1 VMVRDR
7 CLDYKIR
14 YCCDSTKMFRPS
26 PITDFDQKF
35 NVSFPVGA
43 IVPVQPIL
51 DSNGNLALDIENNIK
66 FGLLNSVGETKIQ
79 HIFFSFPNVE
89 KINDH
94 DLHAPSIEGSIID
107 SDSSATQFGGEFRS
121 SRLPD
126 GSIRATAQIIINN
139 NTIANIVFKFRVGK
153 KNEKVAFPT
162 SYSIQTY
169 NFNKGKNNV
178 KETRFIGHFN
188 KSGSGIMVETT
199 VYDKTDR
206 KVKRIEYL
214 LKNDYISNS
223 EKIINPANIMSKHTE
238 SFKYAENSTETVTF
252 VDKFKELRNQ
262 IFFNYLIESPP
273 TAELFSECEWR
284 DWTSFS
290 YPGWKANVEME
301 LREDIAKLD
310 GGKYSKHVCGEDPQ
324 NVMYIDAVTR
334 EDGIP
339 WYEMKRRNQLVSH
352 YTVSPY
358 FGYACNDCN
367 MPWAHGCKDMKVR
380 YCCAKRRVSSWSNWS
395 NWSSCDKTCGGG
407 EATKTRT
414 CKKIKDQPCAG
425 KVGDERMWSQNKKCN
440 VNSCPV
446 DYTWSEWTPFSEC
459 SVSCNAGTKARH
471 RDCTPPR
478 SGGQP
483 CPDKSKLP
491 EMYEETEK
499 CTQTD
504 CEPFEFSYW
513 STWSQCSTSCGLG
526 QKTSKRYCRSSNTLQ
541 SLDQSFCQTFAGEL
555 TQKFEKHESCHLI
568 ECPVNGGWSEWSEY
582 GECSQKC
589 VYESEKHLGKTKANR
604 KRRKYCNNPLVL
616 GSGLGCNKTESAN
629 IKYDS
634 ASNAMIETVP
644 CKGLPFC
651 PENCRYTEWSS
662 WSDCSAT
669 CIDSGYPDIMKP
681 FNTRQPH
688 LKELYAEF
696 QTRETNMPTKTR
708 WRVEI
713 APPRHGGTCDI
724 ELGGNCHFI
733 HLAVPGN
740 HTIRQIE
747 HVEKCEVWKGHVGP
761 YFQQNHTDY
770 LPAPANLPKNVIP
783 RCPVD
788 CKWEEPEEIF
798 CDELQGEW
806 FQDSKQTC
814 YRSELLDHL
823 KGTLEGFQK
832 NELDG
837 GYGVYAQGKQLYKL
851 LQDFAED
858 TVKANLDANK
868 MPITITH
875 KCLEVKHGD
884 DYWELNDC
892 DAYGFEHNKFPGLW
906 KQDVNKIR
914 ELTTYTTSRRAV
926 LPVLDG
932 LFGGKPC
939 ETEDG
944 KFLTKWKPTD
954 GDKIRKIK
962 DFQSY
967 PNDCELPLCDFDLV
981 VPTNKTVAPIV
992 FPQGCVTGYYAKWSL
1007 WSRFGMC
1014 HGCKQHDVRNR
1025 TRFCA
1030 DHCDKE
1036 VEVDEDRCSP
1046 STIAGQPIKGIEY
1059 EPCNTCPPSNFPSWA
1074 AWSEWSINPATCGK
1088 SVKTRK
1094 RLCTP
1099 RFSLTTCLLTDPSL
1113 GLDKEE
1119 SQVVL
1124 VTLPACKHVD
1134 ESSSEFHA
1142 CKHLVNHNSSAIEQ
1156 YLAPLDD
1163 LLACIEE
1170 QGKK

>member
-1 VMVRDR
+1 VFGVWAVLQCCGTNGQQEGEPDNFMAMLDVKVMPHSKHGHDKEDLLMRAPPKTHTIPDTEFDNTFFSQEEVHTKNPFSIDSVYNESDVIPVIGSDYMFGVPDYTTPAFSYEFDPNYEYQPNYGGNTDYPLYPDGSTLDPSIYPEGPGETTESPDGPGETTQGPDGPGETTESPDGPGETTQGPDGPGETTQGPDGPGETTQGPDGPGETTQGPDGPGETTQGPDGPGETTESPDGPGETTESPDGPGETTQVPDGPGETTQGPDGPGEPTEVTDGPDGEKFTIDTGELVVEVTTNNEVVPGPVDPLHKGTTTTEGPRFRPPGKLKNRCSSKSLLTVPKCLKPDPLKEKDMGCGYPVCVVLDKRPMRFKSICALIGHLSIENRLKQMNYIQKGDCYDIISGNADNSTWTTPEVQPDCSKCLEDENCKREIVLNIDISSVLDGESSGYGGKKFDPRDEKRMAGVPMEFSNVCEAMIFIGKNPNINMKTKLIGLIAGKLNDVIPLKSGTDACVWTEWFNTDDPCTGECDLEHYIHHAVYENIHYGSAMRICPSETIKSYEVQGGNAVKNVGLEGIDSPTFVGAGGRPLKQDIAHGSHYVSCYSVKQGDNQVPAPFLHSPNCAKQTLKNVMVRDR

-51 DSNGNLALDIENNIK
+51 DSNGNLALDIDNNIK

-526 QKTSKRYCRSSNTLQ
+526 QKN
-541 SLDQSFCQTFAGEL
+541 F
-555 TQKFEKHESCHLI
+555 
-568 ECPVNGGWSEWSEY
+568 
-582 GECSQKC
+582 
-589 VYESEKHLGKTKANR
+589 KT
-604 KRRKYCNNPLVL
+604 
-616 GSGLGCNKTESAN
+616 
-629 IKYDS
+629 I
-634 ASNAMIETVP
+634 
-644 CKGLPFC
+644 LP
-651 PENCRYTEWSS
+651 
-662 WSDCSAT
+662 
-669 CIDSGYPDIMKP
+669 
-681 FNTRQPH
+681 Q
-688 LKELYAEF
+688 
-696 QTRETNMPTKTR
+696 
-708 WRVEI
+708 
-713 APPRHGGTCDI
+713 
-724 ELGGNCHFI
+724 
-733 HLAVPGN
+733 
-740 HTIRQIE
+740 
-747 HVEKCEVWKGHVGP
+747 
-761 YFQQNHTDY
+761 
-770 LPAPANLPKNVIP
+770 
-783 RCPVD
+783 
-788 CKWEEPEEIF
+788 
-798 CDELQGEW
+798 
-806 FQDSKQTC
+806 
-814 YRSELLDHL
+814 
-823 KGTLEGFQK
+823 
-832 NELDG
+832 
-837 GYGVYAQGKQLYKL
+837 
-851 LQDFAED
+851 
-858 TVKANLDANK
+858 
-868 MPITITH
+868 
-875 KCLEVKHGD
+875 
-884 DYWELNDC
+884 
-892 DAYGFEHNKFPGLW
+892 
-906 KQDVNKIR
+906 
-914 ELTTYTTSRRAV
+914 
-926 LPVLDG
+926 
-932 LFGGKPC
+932 
-939 ETEDG
+939 
-944 KFLTKWKPTD
+944 
-954 GDKIRKIK
+954 
-962 DFQSY
+962 
-967 PNDCELPLCDFDLV
+967 
-981 VPTNKTVAPIV
+981 
-992 FPQGCVTGYYAKWSL
+992 
-1007 WSRFGMC
+1007 
-1014 HGCKQHDVRNR
+1014 
-1025 TRFCA
+1025 
-1030 DHCDKE
+1030 
-1036 VEVDEDRCSP
+1036 
-1046 STIAGQPIKGIEY
+1046 
-1059 EPCNTCPPSNFPSWA
+1059 
-1074 AWSEWSINPATCGK
+1074 
-1088 SVKTRK
+1088 
-1094 RLCTP
+1094 
-1099 RFSLTTCLLTDPSL
+1099 
-1113 GLDKEE
+1113 
-1119 SQVVL
+1119 
-1124 VTLPACKHVD
+1124 
-1134 ESSSEFHA
+1134 
-1142 CKHLVNHNSSAIEQ
+1142 
-1156 YLAPLDD
+1156 
-1163 LLACIEE
+1163 
-1170 QGKK
+1170 